1 MTQER
6 LVFFAA
12 CAGMLVFGMAMLSL
26 GTVNTFLVDRFGLD
40 PLGVASLAGLLPF
53 GILGGSLIF
62 GPVVDRFGYKIPLTL
77 AALVTLV
84 AFETVAAASTF
95 VPVQAAFF
103 LIGLGGGVLNGGTN
117 ALVADIRGEHRESR
131 LSLLGVFFGVGA
143 LGMPMM
149 TALLL
154 RWFAPATI
162 IAGFGAAILLPV
174 TFFLLTRFPPPKH
187 LQGFPIREGAA
198 LVRDPTLLLLSMILF
213 FQSAA
218 EGLMNNWTPPFLQ
231 HTRGLGTGESLYML
245 TILAASLTVARFVL
259 GGLLKRISRGVVLTS
274 SLAVAVFGIVLLGVA
289 PGLSGASVAVA
300 FIGIG
305 FAAVFPVV
313 LGSIGG
319 LFPHL
324 SGTAFGIALVIA
336 LAGNTVMNTAF
347 GAASAKWG
355 FDLFPWYLLLTLAG
369 MALFLFLGLRSMAHR
384 SPASKG

>member
-1 MTQER
+1 
-6 LVFFAA
+6 
-12 CAGMLVFGMAMLSL
+12 
-26 GTVNTFLVDRFGLD
+26 
-40 PLGVASLAGLLPF
+40 
-53 GILGGSLIF
+53 
-62 GPVVDRFGYKIPLTL
+62 
-77 AALVTLV
+77 
-84 AFETVAAASTF
+84 
-95 VPVQAAFF
+95 
-103 LIGLGGGVLNGGTN
+103 
-117 ALVADIRGEHRESR
+117 
-131 LSLLGVFFGVGA
+131 
-143 LGMPMM
+143 
-149 TALLL
+149 
-154 RWFAPATI
+154 
-162 IAGFGAAILLPV
+162 
-174 TFFLLTRFPPPKH
+174 
-187 LQGFPIREGAA
+187 
-198 LVRDPTLLLLSMILF
+198 
-213 FQSAA
+213 
-218 EGLMNNWTPPFLQ
+218 
-231 HTRGLGTGESLYML
+231 ML

-274 SLAVAVFGIVLLGVA
+274 SLAIAVFGIVLLGVA